1 MRRTD
6 IVFTGLACA
15 ILASAIA
22 EPALAQAI
30 GKSPFGVG
38 DTYAGGGPATGL
50 TGWILAKQAEFT
62 RAMISA
68 LRATTT
74 GGGAGA
80 LLTVAFLY
88 GVFHAAGPGHGKA
101 IVSSYVF
108 ANEQALRRG
117 ISVAVAAA
125 ILQALVAIALVV
137 PAVLM
142 IGATARQIDA
152 SVAWI
157 EIVTFAAILLLGLSL
172 TYRKFKAFLLAIGG
186 AKKAPA
192 VCAQCGPGLRYT
204 PSTGAAQPAPACTHV
219 HLPSAA
225 SLSGERSW
233 KDLAAAAFAAG
244 SRPCTGAIILLSF
257 ALSVSALPVGI
268 AAVFAMAAGTALTT
282 SAFAAG
288 AVLAKG
294 ATARIADRSERWR
307 PLTAG
312 IELAAAILVALL
324 GGALLT
330 GYMAGL
336 G

>member
-1 MRRTD
+1 MRLSFR
-6 IVFTGLACA
+6 TGLILVCA
-15 ILASAIA
+15 AGTALLAG
-22 EPALAQAI
+22 PALAQAI
-30 GKSPFGVG
+30 GKSPFGIG
-38 DTYAGGGPATGL
+38 DTYAGGPPASGI

-62 RAMISA
+62 RAMIAA
-68 LRATTT
+68 LRATRS

-80 LLTVAFLY
+80 LLTIAFLY

-108 ANEQALRRG
+108 ANERALRRG
-117 ISVAVAAA
+117 IGVAVAAA

-137 PAVLM
+137 PAVLI

-152 SVAWI
+152 GVAAI
-157 EIVTFAAILLLGLSL
+157 EIIAFAAILLLGLSL
-172 TYRKFKAFLLAIGG
+172 TYRKFKAFSLAMGWR
-186 AKKAPA
+186 KASPQL
-192 VCAQCGPGLRYT
+192 CAQCGPGLRYT
-204 PSTGAAQPAPACTHV
+204 PSNAPAEAAACTHV
-219 HLPSAA
+219 HLPSAE

-233 KDLAAAAFAAG
+233 KDLATATIAAG
-244 SRPCTGAIILLSF
+244 SRPCTGAIILLTF

-294 ATARIADRSERWR
+294 ATARVAERSERWR

-312 IELAAAILVALL
+312 IELIAALAVALF
-324 GGALLT
+324 GGALLS